1 MLQIA
6 SRNIDH
12 FPIRM
17 ACFLLVFLLSFR
29 VFLFKYMQFPIQKF
43 SICACCFKFKC
54 SFKERMLY

>member
-12 FPIRM
+12 SPIWM

-29 VFLFKYMQFPIQKF
+29 VFKCMQFPIQKF
-43 SICACCFKFKC
+43 SIRACCFKFKY